1 MASSVSSSHILAQR
15 GNHTY
20 HITDEI
26 TCDGESSQ
34 NRRRDI
40 KFLFRIYHTRR
51 EDRGREWTVEVVSKS
66 QLFVYLEE
74 LSAYLMNVMV
84 LTSIIR
90 NHFWDTGKFLFRVRC
105 LILRG
110 GRCDRLSLTSGLLG
124 HPRRPILPYPS
135 PSLSQ
140 GARRVARKSTLV
152 NG

>member
-1 MASSVSSSHILAQR
+1 MASSVSSSHILAQH

-34 NRRRDI
+34 YRRRDI

-66 QLFVYLEE
+66 PLPDYIEE

-105 LILRG
+105 SILRG
-110 GRCDRLSLTSGLLG
+110 GRCDRLFSHLGFVGSSSPSHPTISFSKSITGCTSG
-124 HPRRPILPYPS
+124 R
-135 PSLSQ
+135 
-140 GARRVARKSTLV
+140 
-152 NG
+152 